1 MRIFTL
7 SLLCIPFLALGQS
20 DTTKAQKDTLKALAP
35 SDSIP
40 FQENLTPAFS
50 ISAIELEN
58 DNQSQDVSG
67 ILHSSRDAFTSVSA
81 FTWSQARY
89 RFRLYNSSNT
99 LVFIN
104 GVRMNDPETGI
115 ASYSSWGGLN
125 DVMRFSNTRT
135 GLAPFTYGFSGIGGA
150 TSIDTRPSMF
160 REGGSV
166 SYAFS
171 NRLYTHRVM
180 VSASTGM
187 MDNGWAFTVA
197 GSKRYSDEGYVPGTF
212 QDAYGYYLGAERK
225 INDKHSAVLTVL
237 GAPSRQGRQGT
248 AVQEAYDLAG
258 SNYYNPL
265 WGLQNGEVRNS
276 RVSNVHEPMF
286 IGSHVWKM
294 SATQNLQTSLFYSF
308 GRNGVTALNW
318 YDAKDPRPDYY
329 RYLPSYFANTDTLM
343 MNRIAENWRNDI
355 NVRQINWDQLYF
367 ANSKNL
373 YTVFNANGTPGNTV
387 EGKRSKYIV
396 EEIRQDQQVL
406 GFSSTYQ
413 KSLTENLN
421 LAASVN
427 GTKSRTHN
435 FKVMNDLL
443 GGDFWVDVDQ
453 FAERIATDSLMAQND
468 LSTTNKIIKKGDR
481 FGFDYYM
488 LSDQINAFTQAEW
501 KLAKFDVYAA
511 VSMMYTA
518 FRREGNVQN
527 GRFPEESLGKSEAQ
541 EFLNFGGKLG
551 VTYKIS
557 GRHYISANGA
567 YYDRPP
573 VPRNVY
579 IAPRTRSKTVA
590 DITPENIISGDLNY
604 IVRYQR
610 VKTRATVFY
619 TQINNQIVS
628 NSFYHDDL
636 RTFVNYTQ
644 TNVDHLYMGAELGA
658 EVNILPELLLTVAA
672 TRNDALFNS
681 RPTATITQDNSN
693 NILDTAKVI
702 YLKNYHVGGMPEAAY
717 SAGLKYTGKK
727 YWFAGL
733 TFNYYDEIYVQ
744 PNPDRRTSE
753 ALTKYVDADPQ
764 VNQIL
769 GQEQLDPGYTLD
781 FFGGKSWRIKK
792 YYIGLNVN
800 VSNILNNQD
809 FRMTGFEQ
817 LRYDANEIEKFPP
830 KYSYHFGR
838 TYYAM
843 LSFRF

>member
-7 SLLCIPFLALGQS
+7 TLLCLPFLALSQS
-20 DTTKAQKDTLKALAP
+20 DTARTLQDTAKAMVP
-35 SDSIP
+35 SDTIP
-40 FQENLTPAFS
+40 FQENLTPAYS
-50 ISAIELEN
+50 ISAVELEN
-58 DNQSQDVSG
+58 DNQSQDISG
-67 ILHSSRDAFTSVSA
+67 ILHSSKDAFTATSA
-81 FTWSQARY
+81 YTWSQARY

-135 GLAPFTYGFSGIGGA
+135 GLAPFNYGFSGIGGA

-160 REGGSV
+160 KKGGSV

-171 NRLYTHRVM
+171 NRLYTHRLM
-180 VSASTGM
+180 VSASTGL

-197 GSKRYSDEGYVPGTF
+197 ASKRYSDEGYVPGTF

-225 INDKHSAVLTVL
+225 INEKHSAVVTLL

-248 AVQEAYDLAG
+248 AVQEAYDLADN
-258 SNYYNPL
+258 NYYNPL
-265 WGLQNGEVRNS
+265 WGFQNGEVRNS
-276 RVSNVHEPMF
+276 RVSHIHEPM
-286 IGSHVWKM
+286 IIASHIWKA
-294 SATQNLQTSLFYSF
+294 SATENLQTSLFYTF
-308 GRNGVTALNW
+308 GRNGVSALNW

-329 RYLPSYFANTDTLM
+329 RYLPSYFANTDTSM
-343 MNRIAENWRNDI
+343 MRRMTGNWQTDV
-355 NVRQINWDQLYF
+355 NVKQINWDQLYF

-373 YTVFNANGTPGNTV
+373 YTVRNANGTPGNDV
-387 EGKRSKYIV
+387 EGRRSKYVV
-396 EEIRQDQQVL
+396 EEIRQDQQVA

-413 KSLTENLN
+413 KTLTENLN
-421 LAASVN
+421 VSAAVS

-435 FKVMNDLL
+435 FKVMQDLL

-468 LSTTNKIIKKGDR
+468 LSVTNKIVKVGDR

-488 LSDQINAFTQAEW
+488 LSDQINAFTQGEL
-501 KLAKFDVYAA
+501 KLAKFDIYAG
-511 VSMMYTA
+511 VSAMFTS

-527 GRFPEESLGKSEAQ
+527 GRFPEESIGKADVHS
-541 EFLNFGGKLG
+541 FKNFGGKLG
-551 VTYKIS
+551 VTYKIT

-573 VPRNVY
+573 VPRNVF
-579 IAPRTRSKTVA
+579 IAPRTRSKTVS
-590 DITPENIISGDLNY
+590 DIKSENIISGDFNY
-604 IVRYQR
+604 TVRYQR
-610 VKTRATVFY
+610 FKTRATVFY
-619 TQINNQIVS
+619 TQINDQIVS

-644 TNVDHLYMGAELGA
+644 SNVDHLYMGVELGA
-658 EVNILPELLLTVAA
+658 EINILPELLLTLAG

-681 RPTATITQDNSN
+681 RPTAVITQDNSN
-693 NILDTAKVI
+693 TILATDKVI
-702 YLKNYHVGGMPEAAY
+702 YLKNYHIGGMPEAAY
-717 SAGLKYTGKK
+717 SGGLKYSGKR

-744 PNPDRRTSE
+744 PNPDRRTEE
-753 ALTKYVDADPQ
+753 AVIKYVDADPQ

-769 GQEQLDPGYTLD
+769 GQEKLKAGYTLD

-792 YYIGLNVN
+792 YYIGLNLN
-800 VSNILNNQD
+800 VSNILNNTE
-809 FRMTGFEQ
+809 FRMTGYEQ
-817 LRYDANEIEKFPP
+817 LRYDANEIEKFPA
-830 KYSYHFGR
+830 KYSYHYGR